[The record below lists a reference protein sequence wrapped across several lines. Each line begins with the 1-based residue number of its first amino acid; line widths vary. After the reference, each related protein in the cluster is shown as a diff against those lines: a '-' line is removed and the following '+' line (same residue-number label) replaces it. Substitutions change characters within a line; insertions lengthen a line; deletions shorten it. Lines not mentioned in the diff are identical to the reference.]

1 VKRLGD
7 VAVGDLEDPRPL
19 VDERHVEPQRGG
31 HRGVLEADHAASDH
45 GHGLRQVGE
54 AERVVRVEHGAAVQL
69 DSGGPCRPRADG
81 DHDTR
86 AREAPRAPVLHDL
99 EHYLRV
105 GATGIFRPVADARD
119 GLDDPSGGY
128 ARPVGHL
135 LPFLAASILI
145 TIVPGA
151 DMALLTR
158 QVIAGGRPRARRT
171 IAGNL
176 SGLVV
181 HGSAAAVGVSAILV
195 ASAGAFTV
203 VKTVGAAY
211 LIWLGIGSLRAARRA
226 HRPLNDPFAPPIRT
240 SRGNPFVQGFVSTV
254 LNPKPA
260 LFFLTFVPQFID
272 PHGVVWAQA
281 LGLTAIHIAV
291 GAVWLTIYAE
301 LVGRLAGTLS
311 RPRVRATLEGLTGTV
326 LIALGLRVAI
336 ERR

>member
-1 VKRLGD
+1 M
-7 VAVGDLEDPRPL
+7 A
-19 VDERHVEPQRGG
+19 
-31 HRGVLEADHAASDH
+31 
-45 GHGLRQVGE
+45 
-54 AERVVRVEHGAAVQL
+54 
-69 DSGGPCRPRADG
+69 
-81 DHDTR
+81 
-86 AREAPRAPVLHDL
+86 
-99 EHYLRV
+99 
-105 GATGIFRPVADARD
+105 
-119 GLDDPSGGY
+119 
-128 ARPVGHL
+128 HL

-158 QVIAGGRPRARRT
+158 QVVVGGRPRARRT

-195 ASAGAFTV
+195 ASAAAFTV

-226 HRPLNDPFAPPIRT
+226 HAPLLDAAVPAPSR
-240 SRGNPFVQGFVSTV
+240 RGNPFLQGFVSTV

-291 GAVWLTIYAE
+291 GAVWLNVYAE
-301 LVGRLAGTLS
+301 LVGRLAETLS
-311 RPRVRATLEGLTGTV
+311 RPRVRATLEGLTGAV
-326 LIALGLRVAI
+326 LIALGLRVAV